1 MARRRTRRTSSASG
15 PVRVTMQRVLRAPAR
30 GLVSRE
36 RLSRLIGILL
46 LLWLAWLVFAGD
58 TSLVNLWKL
67 KRENRDLQG
76 QMADLERRLE
86 EIDQAE
92 RNLDNPEYLERMVR
106 EKYGLVRDGE
116 TCYHLVDPPDA
127 AGDGSR

>member
-1 MARRRTRRTSSASG
+1 
-15 PVRVTMQRVLRAPAR
+15 MQRVLRAPAR